1 MQDIMFVYLVSFFF
15 LFFFWVGEGGLL
27 GRGGWLGGGIHE
39 DITVVERWTMVLL
52 SLLSLLLDDEYES
65 SYDSSTWRRDDRD
78 VFVVDDDVDVSV

>member
-15 LFFFWVGEGGLL
+15 LFFFWVGEGGL
-27 GRGGWLGGGIHE
+27 LGGGIHE

>member
-39 DITVVERWTMVLL
+39 DITVVER
-52 SLLSLLLDDEYES
+52 
-65 SYDSSTWRRDDRD
+65 
-78 VFVVDDDVDVSV
+78 